1 MPVHGLVDVKTQGSS
16 GGEDQQII
24 LSETDL
30 TAGCTL
36 GDSTIISNLF
46 AKGKLITD

>member
-1 MPVHGLVDVKTQGSS
+1 MPVHGLGDVKTHGIS
-16 GGEDQQII
+16 GGVDQQII

-30 TAGCTL
+30 TAGCTSV
-36 GDSTIISNLF
+36 DSTIISNLF